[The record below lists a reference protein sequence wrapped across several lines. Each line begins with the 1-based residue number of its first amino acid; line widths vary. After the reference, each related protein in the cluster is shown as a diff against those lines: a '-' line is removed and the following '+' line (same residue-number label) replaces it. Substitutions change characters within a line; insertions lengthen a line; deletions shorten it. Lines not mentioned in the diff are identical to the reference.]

1 MKKIDIIKDVL
12 ELEKLDGISIYD
24 GGKKQ
29 ADKDEI
35 TQERNK
41 MKKILFTDKAGVA
54 KKLEQYLGIKEDK
67 ISKESHWLL

>member
-1 MKKIDIIKDVL
+1 MKKRLFINDVL

-35 TQERNK
+35 TQERN
-41 MKKILFTDKAGVA
+41 MFEKILFTDKAGVA
-54 KKLEQYLGIKEDK
+54 KNLNNI
-67 ISKESHWLL
+67 